1 MRVKSLELGVE
12 ATYAS
17 RQVRRAQKPPKQDSR
32 GHSSHDVDRLG
43 NYSDESNQA
52 RNFWNYMQLPLDS
65 RVGTSICKVMAFKIW
80 TASTCTHVYILGAF
94 FYPCKETRY
103 VRVRIK
109 GRAEGSHCYVQL
121 PMLDPGD
128 ILNYLHSHVLEAPM
142 SEVQRYWDSLR
153 SKGLLSNLVTDQH
166 IPVTLYGDEVQIN
179 KQGDSILG
187 LYISYTLFKPRK
199 VRTMHYNFFT
209 LRSHLVDGV
218 HTLWPILRR
227 AAASLNAVF
236 DQPGV
241 KFAVAEYKGDWPFLR
256 KLFRFIPSYTGHRI
270 LAICLTCF
278 PYGCSCVWH
287 VCERI

>member
-1 MRVKSLELGVE
+1 M
-12 ATYAS
+12 
-17 RQVRRAQKPPKQDSR
+17 P
-32 GHSSHDVDRLG
+32 VDRFVEPRNLQSRTAVAIALMMLTVLG
-43 NYSDESNQA
+43 TTRMRA
-52 RNFWNYMQLPLDS
+52 IKPAIF
-65 RVGTSICKVMAFKIW
+65 GTTCSCHW
-80 TASTCTHVYILGAF
+80 TAGLGPRSARSWLLKF
-94 FYPCKETRY
+94 GLLAGLYFGGIFYPCKETRY

-278 PYGCSCVWH
+278 PYGRSCVWH